1 MPARPGVFRI
11 VLGPIVGHTD
21 HQSSRIWIQVADDPA
36 KYKLRVQG
44 AGLFDFVST
53 EAPGPLEFRTA
64 IAEASGLRS
73 DWLYRYAV
81 VRQGRTIAN
90 GKGSFRTMP
99 DPGSMAHL
107 TVCAISCSVAEEDGL
122 WEALGKHIKN
132 AQPQLLLM
140 MGDQLY
146 LDEGRVN
153 LFASE
158 SRRQSRAKRRAAIVE
173 KYRENWSR
181 PVVRDVLANIPVY
194 MMWDDHDIRDGWGSA
209 ASDSPTLVAR
219 HPRGQ
224 RIFDLCRDY
233 YEDCRGAY
241 WHFQACHNPR
251 PSDVLIDATL
261 PNFID
266 GPPAPGTR
274 RAMPYAFRC
283 GRLVVLVLDSR
294 GDRDVFRET
303 LPILGDEQW
312 QFIEAVLAGLAPD
325 VEALAVVTATP
336 IASIDPD
343 GPTMKLMGDRTDD
356 VEAFRRG
363 DESGTLDLSSDT
375 SAGQLA
381 LAVANVHL
389 SPTVRAFT
397 GSELNLGQFKLSG
410 IDEARDQWSHK
421 FARPE
426 QVALLRAAGRAR
438 LTNRSP
444 LPPRG
449 LIFLAGD
456 IHVGARFTITCEE
469 PRYEALLLVASG
481 ISTVFDDPPTIDV
494 LVSRDFDVAKGI
506 HSTMREVVVD
516 FNFGVVEIVPT
527 GNGAEIT
534 GVVAHK
540 GMSAALGLDISSF
553 L

>member
-1 MPARPGVFRI
+1 
-11 VLGPIVGHTD
+11 
-21 HQSSRIWIQVADDPA
+21 
-36 KYKLRVQG
+36 
-44 AGLFDFVST
+44 
-53 EAPGPLEFRTA
+53 
-64 IAEASGLRS
+64 
-73 DWLYRYAV
+73 
-81 VRQGRTIAN
+81 
-90 GKGSFRTMP
+90 
-99 DPGSMAHL
+99 
-107 TVCAISCSVAEEDGL
+107 
-122 WEALGKHIKN
+122 
-132 AQPQLLLM
+132 
-140 MGDQLY
+140 
-146 LDEGRVN
+146 
-153 LFASE
+153 
-158 SRRQSRAKRRAAIVE
+158 
-173 KYRENWSR
+173 
-181 PVVRDVLANIPVY
+181 
-194 MMWDDHDIRDGWGSA
+194 
-209 ASDSPTLVAR
+209 
-219 HPRGQ
+219 
-224 RIFDLCRDY
+224 
-233 YEDCRGAY
+233 
-241 WHFQACHNPR
+241 
-251 PSDVLIDATL
+251 
-261 PNFID
+261 
-266 GPPAPGTR
+266 
-274 RAMPYAFRC
+274 MPYAFRC

-356 VEAFRRG
+356 VEAFHRG

>member
-1 MPARPGVFRI
+1 MSTRPSVFRI

-21 HQSSRIWIQVADDPA
+21 HQSSHIWIQVADDPA
-36 KYKLRVQG
+36 LYTLRVQG
-44 AGLFDFVST
+44 AGVFDFVST
-53 EAPGPLEFRTA
+53 EAPDPLEFRTA
-64 IAEASGLRS
+64 IAEARGLRS
-73 DWLYRYAV
+73 DWSYRYAV

-90 GKGSFRTMP
+90 GRGSFRTMP
-99 DPGSMAHL
+99 EPGSMAHL
-107 TVCAISCSVAEEDGL
+107 SLCAISCSVAEEDGL

-146 LDEGRVN
+146 LDEGNVN
-153 LFASE
+153 LFD
-158 SRRQSRAKRRAAIVE
+158 RQHRHQSRAERRAAIVE

-209 ASDSPTLVAR
+209 ASDSPTLVAQ

-224 RIFDLCRDY
+224 PIFELCRAY
-233 YEDCRGAY
+233 YEDCRDAY
-241 WHFQACHNPR
+241 WHFQASHNPR
-251 PSDVLIDATL
+251 PSDILTDPSLA
-261 PNFID
+261 NFVD
-266 GPPAPGTR
+266 GPPGPGTR

-283 GRLVVLVLDSR
+283 GRLVVLMIDSR
-294 GDRDVFRET
+294 GDRDVFRAE

-312 QFIEAVLAGLAPD
+312 QFIEAVFANLAPD
-325 VEALAVVTATP
+325 IDALAVVTATP

-343 GPTMKLMGDRTDD
+343 GPTLKLMGDRTDD
-356 VEAFRRG
+356 VDAFRRG

-375 SAGQLA
+375 GGKQLA

-389 SPTVRAFT
+389 SPTVRALT
-397 GSELNLGQFKLSG
+397 GSELNLGHFKLSG

-426 QVALLRAAGRAR
+426 QVALLRAAGKAR

-444 LPPRG
+444 RAPRG

-456 IHVGARFTITCEE
+456 IHVGARFTISCEE
-469 PRYEALLLVASG
+469 PRYDALLLVASG

-494 LVSRDFDVAKGI
+494 LLSRDFDVTTGI
-506 HSTMREVVVD
+506 HATMQDVVVD

-527 GNGAEIT
+527 GVGAEIT

-540 GMSAALGLDISSF
+540 GMSAALGLDIGNF